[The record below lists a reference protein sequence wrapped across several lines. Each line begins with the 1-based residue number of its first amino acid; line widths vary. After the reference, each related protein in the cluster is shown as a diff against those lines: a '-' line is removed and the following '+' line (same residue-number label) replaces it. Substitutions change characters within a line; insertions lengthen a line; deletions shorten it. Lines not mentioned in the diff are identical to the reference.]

1 MAEPQFVGVG
11 LAREASALVP
21 PLGPPVQPEYVR
33 CLARAPAA
41 ATERGRRVRFGL
53 SLRPILGT
61 SDSAA
66 QAYAERVLRIRRG
79 GEARR
84 YGDLGVSVFQLSGYR
99 PLDDVT
105 GFADLI
111 AHVRADAYRKAL
123 MPA

>member
-1 MAEPQFVGVG
+1 M
-11 LAREASALVP
+11 
-21 PLGPPVQPEYVR
+21 
-33 CLARAPAA
+33 
-41 ATERGRRVRFGL
+41 RFGL

-66 QAYAERVLRIRRG
+66 QAYAERVLRIRRD